1 MEVGDAMFESKFY
14 KKNKR
19 TNRNNEKTFPFDLK
33 KLFSKIL
40 ITIIITLLLLI
51 GFKIDINFK
60 KKFNQYVYNTSFPF
74 AKVKEFYKSY
84 FGEDII
90 SKKIDN
96 SVEVFS
102 EKLTYSKKN
111 MYKDG
116 VALSVTDSYMVPSI
130 NSGIVV
136 FIGQKDHYENTVII
150 QQMDGIDTWYG
161 NIDTA
166 NVKLYDYVE
175 KGSLIGQVKGKEL
188 YLVFQ
193 KDGKFL
199 DYKDYVK

>member
-1 MEVGDAMFESKFY
+1 MFESKFY
-14 KKNKR
+14 KNKNKP
-19 TNRNNEKTFPFDLK
+19 NKNSKKEFYFDFK
-33 KLFSKIL
+33 KMINKIL

-74 AKVKEFYKSY
+74 AKIKEFYKSY
-84 FGEDII
+84 FGEDLI

-96 SVEVFS
+96 SIDVFS
-102 EKLTYSKKN
+102 EELTYSKRN

-116 VALSVTDSYMVPSI
+116 VELTVSSEYMVPSI

-136 FIGQKDHYENTVII
+136 FIGKKDHYENTIII

-161 NIDTA
+161 NIDTS

-175 KGSLIGQVKGKEL
+175 KGSLIGQIKDKTL

>member
-1 MEVGDAMFESKFY
+1 MFESKFY
-14 KKNKR
+14 KNKNKP
-19 TNRNNEKTFPFDLK
+19 NKNSKKEFYFDLK
-33 KLFSKIL
+33 KMINKIL

-74 AKVKEFYKSY
+74 AKIKEFYKSY
-84 FGEDII
+84 FGEDLI

-96 SVEVFS
+96 SIDVFS
-102 EKLTYSKKN
+102 EELTYSKKN

-116 VALSVTDSYMVPSI
+116 VELTVSSEYMVPSI

-136 FIGQKDHYENTVII
+136 FIGKKDHYENTVII

-161 NIDTA
+161 NIDTS

-175 KGSLIGQVKGKEL
+175 KGSLIGQTKDKTL